1 MEPVIK
7 KPRFSIEK
15 TEDDLKRLLD
25 MKESKNTKKAT
36 KSAVNIFRSYCIERQ
51 RPECFEKLSAEEL
64 VEILRFFYAEVTK
77 KGGELYKKTSLNCIR
92 EGIARHLKKERNID
106 IIEDPVFQS
115 ANDVFRAQL
124 IELKQQGKGATEHK
138 QPVEGKDLQKLYDS
152 FDISTTRGV
161 QQKVWVDIML
171 YLIRRGR
178 ENLRQMTKSTFEI
191 KVNAAG
197 KRFVTQTLDEMDKNH
212 RENCD
217 RNATIGE
224 GRMYENHLSDS
235 CPVKSFE
242 KYISKLHPDLEALW
256 QRPREGPLRADESI
270 WYFRATVGEKK
281 MGNMMKDMSNQYQLS
296 KIYTNHCLR
305 STAIEILNAAG
316 FNDREIMKISGHKFT
331 KLS

>member
-1 MEPVIK
+1 
-7 KPRFSIEK
+7 
-15 TEDDLKRLLD
+15 
-25 MKESKNTKKAT
+25 
-36 KSAVNIFRSYCIERQ
+36 
-51 RPECFEKLSAEEL
+51 
-64 VEILRFFYAEVTK
+64 
-77 KGGELYKKTSLNCIR
+77 
-92 EGIARHLKKERNID
+92 
-106 IIEDPVFQS
+106 
-115 ANDVFRAQL
+115 
-124 IELKQQGKGATEHK
+124 
-138 QPVEGKDLQKLYDS
+138 
-152 FDISTTRGV
+152 
-161 QQKVWVDIML
+161 ML

-191 KVNAAG
+191 KVDAAG

-270 WYFRATVGEKK
+270 WYFRAPVGEKK

-316 FNDREIMKISGHKFT
+316 FNDREIMKISGHKSVTSLQSYPNRISDQCKESISNSIGEAIACSAVVKEKGQSVEDTRHIPKSPVSTISLHSPPGSPLVFNFQQT
-331 KLS
+331 TSRESSSFFPLSFKPGQMTFNNSQVTFNFSNR